1 MIRIFCFVCLF
12 LITVVAESWTSRT
25 YQVVVVQS
33 TKLMPASFQRIMRE
47 HKEEILSGSLKPD
60 DQGEDFH
67 RYDLGTRS
75 GVLAER
81 IEELTNSIPQKIAS
95 HVPFREIAGD
105 LGRLSHY
112 ACDLNDPLILMDS
125 DSREPQY
132 RIDFAIYLEKNIEK
146 FPWIFDGHDHY
157 LLEED
162 NLKEY
167 IHQLALHVSTKYP
180 RLGEAYFPQGRLV
193 SSDTFD
199 PRSLPFGI
207 ASLSYSHCIT
217 NTVQLWF
224 HVWKKAHGDI
234 TYTPLYK
241 RKTLK
246 R

>member
-1 MIRIFCFVCLF
+1 
-12 LITVVAESWTSRT
+12 
-25 YQVVVVQS
+25 
-33 TKLMPASFQRIMRE
+33 
-47 HKEEILSGSLKPD
+47 
-60 DQGEDFH
+60 
-67 RYDLGTRS
+67 
-75 GVLAER
+75 
-81 IEELTNSIPQKIAS
+81 
-95 HVPFREIAGD
+95 
-105 LGRLSHY
+105 
-112 ACDLNDPLILMDS
+112 MDS

-224 HVWKKAHGDI
+224 HVWKKAHGDT

-241 RKTLK
+241 QKTLK